1 VVRLMKIKEAI
12 MLLRHQEPL
21 ACETIRVRVSSRIDE
36 DTYGTCFHDAEKGTI
51 TIRINKS
58 LSLVAQLD
66 VLMHEWAH
74 AMLLG
79 IPEEFDKHGPLWG
92 VCYARCYNVIYPS

>member
-1 VVRLMKIKEAI
+1 MMIKEAVI
-12 MLLRHQEPL
+12 LLTHQEPL
-21 ACETIRVRVSSRIDE
+21 ACESITVSMSSCLDE
-36 DTYGTCFHDAEKGTI
+36 DTYGTCAHDAEKSLI
-51 TIRINKS
+51 SIRVDKS

-74 AMLLG
+74 AMLAG

-92 VCYARCYNVIYPS
+92 ICYARCYNVLYPC